1 MDFLARKPNP
11 YVPTYSLPAIADKSN
26 ISKALANTAP
36 IIPAFD
42 RDHDGQLTRD
52 DAIVP
57 GSKLLGAARSDHFAL
72 ALVTRY
78 NPIRASGPVESLLQS
93 DKLGSSAKSQ

>member
-57 GSKLLGAARSDHFAL
+57 GSKLLGATTLPWLWSLGTIPSEHPAPS
-72 ALVTRY
+72 
-78 NPIRASGPVESLLQS
+78 RASYNLIS
-93 DKLGSSAKSQ
+93 